1 MSVIVVF
8 LRPLGLRLA
17 NEKKSLARIAVPYYG
32 QLVRPGVGIEK
43 IYFVAEIKPDS
54 REVRHVT
61 LRVWNPHEVPELA
74 SWLKKKRV
82 SGVICSDTTLKC
94 HYDFAAEGI
103 WVMGGQ
109 KGEVAEIIRRWV
121 DGRNRDAV
129 MLAGPAHGRA
139 DDGMGNAG
147 RFATRLMP
155 VMFSHV

>member
-1 MSVIVVF
+1 MSA
-8 LRPLGLRLA
+8 RA
-17 NEKKSLARIAVPYYG
+17 NEKKSLSRIAVPYYG

-43 IYFVAEIKPDS
+43 IYFVAEFKPDS
-54 REVRHVT
+54 REVRHIT
-61 LRVWNPHEVPELA
+61 LRVWNPHEVPEFA
-74 SWLKKKRV
+74 GWLKKKRV

-121 DGRNRDAV
+121 TGRNRDAV

-139 DDGMGNAG
+139 DDGTGNAG
-147 RFATRLMP
+147 RLATRPMP

>member
-1 MSVIVVF
+1 MSA
-8 LRPLGLRLA
+8 RA
-17 NEKKSLARIAVPYYG
+17 NEKKSPARIAVPYYG
-32 QLVRPGVGIEK
+32 QLVRAGVGIEK

-54 REVRHVT
+54 REVRHIT

-74 SWLKKKRV
+74 GWLRKKRV

-121 DGRNRDAV
+121 AGSNRDAV
-129 MLAGPAHGRA
+129 MLAGPSYGRA
-139 DDGMGNAG
+139 DGLGSSV
-147 RFATRLMP
+147 RFAARSMT
-155 VMFSHV
+155 VSISHI